1 MDSKSLIIRAFEAR
15 ANNKP
20 FFNEALK
27 FLKVAINEVDTP
39 NGDSLE
45 DIKSYYN
52 ELSKKVVHL
61 VADDSISQL
70 VKDYGISEKAES
82 HIRCSLSSFL
92 GDKNVKSDLQCILEE
107 HLLLALYGT
116 LNCSQVVLNAIE
128 TPSHDNVIDAFLDGI
143 AFESP
148 KMKDAYRSA
157 FKKVFSIE
165 KIGQI
170 RDDEGVSSLI
180 ADSIALV
187 NRLYLVSNKQ
197 YGFPNNFNT
206 LVNDCLQNACVSF
219 KETKECGEKF
229 VSHSIVNIA
238 LLVKGSLT
246 H

>member
-1 MDSKSLIIRAFEAR
+1 MDSKSLIVRAFEAR

-20 FFNEALK
+20 FFNEAFK

-39 NGDSLE
+39 DGGSIE

-52 ELSKKVVHL
+52 ELSKKIVHL

-70 VKDYGISEKAES
+70 VKDYGISEKAERR
-82 HIRCSLSSFL
+82 IRCSLSSFF
-92 GDKNVKSDLQCILEE
+92 GDKNVKSGLQSILDK
-107 HLLLALYGT
+107 HLLLSLYGT
-116 LNCSQVVLNAIE
+116 LNCSQVVFNAIE
-128 TPSHDNVIDAFLDGI
+128 TPSHDNVINAFLEGI

-148 KMKDAYRSA
+148 KIKDAYRSA
-157 FKKVFSIE
+157 FKNVFSIE
-165 KIGQI
+165 KIGKI
-170 RDDEGVSSLI
+170 RNEEGVSSLI

-187 NRLYLVSNKQ
+187 NRLCLVSNKK

-206 LVNDCLQNACVSF
+206 LVNDCLQEACVSF
-219 KETKECGEKF
+219 KETKECGEQF
-229 VSHSIVNIA
+229 VSHHIVNIA